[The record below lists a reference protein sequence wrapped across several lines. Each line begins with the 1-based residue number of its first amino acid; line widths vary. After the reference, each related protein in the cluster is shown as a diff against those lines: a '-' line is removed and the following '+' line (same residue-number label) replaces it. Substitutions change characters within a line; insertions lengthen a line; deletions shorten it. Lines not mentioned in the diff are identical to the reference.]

1 MDPTDSN
8 EVFEELK
15 NSTTAKKYME
25 IIEALINDFDK
36 DEVIQVFRTLLL
48 DHEICTRVVGSGES
62 IESFYD
68 QIIGI
73 IKSTKLSSSKN

>member
-1 MDPTDSN
+1 MDPTVSN
-8 EVFEELK
+8 EVFEELE

-25 IIEALINDFDK
+25 IIETLINDIQK
-36 DEVIQVFRTLLL
+36 DEVIQVFRILLL

-68 QIIGI
+68 KIINI
-73 IKSTKLSSSKN
+73 INSIKLSSSKN

>member
-1 MDPTDSN
+1 MDPTVSN
-8 EVFEELK
+8 DVFEELK

-25 IIEALINDFDK
+25 IIEALINDLNK

-48 DHEICTRVVGSGES
+48 DHGICTRVVGSGGS

-73 IKSTKLSSSKN
+73 INSTKLSSSKN